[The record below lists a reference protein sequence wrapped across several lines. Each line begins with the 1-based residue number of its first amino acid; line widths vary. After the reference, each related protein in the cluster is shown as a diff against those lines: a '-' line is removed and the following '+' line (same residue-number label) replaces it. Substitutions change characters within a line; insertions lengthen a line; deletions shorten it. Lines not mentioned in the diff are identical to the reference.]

1 MLLEEEREGAHQLG
15 KKARSAVTGARRERG
30 GMGEGGASTVIG
42 GQRERMGA
50 NPFILILICENY
62 FLVTLIM
69 NKFSDEKKEYRSDI
83 TEPPNYKSRILH
95 VIINLE
101 EEINSSYF
109 L

>member
-1 MLLEEEREGAHQLG
+1 
-15 KKARSAVTGARRERG
+15 
-30 GMGEGGASTVIG
+30 MGEGGASTVIG
-42 GQRERMGA
+42 ERGRMGA

-62 FLVTLIM
+62 FLVILIM

-83 TEPPNYKSRILH
+83 TEPSNYKSRILH

-101 EEINSSYF
+101 EEIISSYF